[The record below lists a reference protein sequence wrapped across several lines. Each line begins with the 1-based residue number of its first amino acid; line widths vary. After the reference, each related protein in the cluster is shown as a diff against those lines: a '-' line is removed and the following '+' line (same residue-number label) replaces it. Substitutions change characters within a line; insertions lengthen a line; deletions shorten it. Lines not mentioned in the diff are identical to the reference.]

1 MENIGIIDISFLP
14 SEGRSMFL
22 MEWHLVSYLMLF
34 GSEEKTWPDIM
45 LKKTKN
51 NNKKTCTWGIGEDT
65 YSFWG
70 YMISM
75 VESRQTWCW
84 TSN

>member
-45 LKKTKN
+45 LKKQKTTTK
-51 NNKKTCTWGIGEDT
+51 KHVLGELGRIRTVSEDT
-65 YSFWG
+65 WLA
-70 YMISM
+70 
-75 VESRQTWCW
+75 W
-84 TSN
+84 